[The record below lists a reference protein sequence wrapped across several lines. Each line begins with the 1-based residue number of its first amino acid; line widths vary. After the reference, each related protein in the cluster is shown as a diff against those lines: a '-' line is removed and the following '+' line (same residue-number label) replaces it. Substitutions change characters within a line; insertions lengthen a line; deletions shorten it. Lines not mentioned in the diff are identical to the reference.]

1 MQLPAF
7 ERDAERLL
15 SGLARAWYLHLSGL
29 EAELPLREVY
39 GRFTEEP
46 WHEVYGQLHDLPLD
60 PRQLNPL
67 LDLAVSFH
75 VEGWTARA
83 TARFFEAEAA
93 TTVTWRDER
102 IPLRMIP
109 LRLAHEP
116 DRERRHEIEEA
127 AREEREKLQPLRLD
141 QLLGRRAAFE
151 ELHAGDELS
160 VRAALRGLDLDALS
174 ELARYILDATAEL
187 YADALRDQLVHQQ
200 LDGADAWEGDLLW
213 ILRGAEYDRA
223 YASQRLMPAL
233 LRTLGQFGIRL
244 DDQSAIRLDRDA
256 RPLKTPEAFCAPLA
270 LPDEVIAVT
279 TPFGGRLDFADLF
292 EQVAIAE
299 RHAHADRT
307 QPLALRRLGD
317 PAVIRAYG
325 LLFRRLTGD
334 PAWLA
339 TRLEADATR
348 DEMRIGAFEH
358 LYALRRAAVEWLHA
372 RELPIAEATD
382 DEPEAFAEQHADQ
395 YSERMSEALGLRVF
409 PVGYLDTVCDPLRG
423 PDFLRAALFAH
434 QFRTFLA
441 AEYDETW
448 FESERAGR
456 FLVDRWREGQRY
468 TAEEMAQYLGFAG
481 LDPRPLVDD
490 LKGAL
495 VG

>member
-29 EAELPLREVY
+29 EAALPLLEIY
-39 GRFTEEP
+39 GRYTEEP
-46 WHEVYGQLHDLPLD
+46 WHELYGQLHDLPLD

-67 LDLAVSFH
+67 LDLAVTFH
-75 VEGWTARA
+75 IESWTARA
-83 TARFFEAEAA
+83 TTRLSETEAA
-93 TTVTWRDER
+93 STVAWRDEL
-102 IPLRMIP
+102 IPLRMVP

-116 DRERRHEIEEA
+116 DRERRHEIEEL
-127 AREEREKLQPLRLD
+127 AREEQAALEPLRLD
-141 QLLGRRAAFE
+141 LLRGRRAGFE

-160 VRAALRGLDLDALS
+160 VRATGRGLDLDALS
-174 ELARYILDATAEL
+174 ELARYLLDATAEL
-187 YADALRDQLVHQQ
+187 YADALRDQLVHHR

-223 YASQRLMPAL
+223 YPAHRLMPAL

-244 DDQSAIRLDRDA
+244 DDQAAIRLDRDA
-256 RPLKTPEAFCAPLA
+256 RPLKSAEAFTAPLA
-270 LPDEVIAVT
+270 LPDEVIVVT
-279 TPFGGRLDFADLF
+279 SPIGGRLDFADLF
-292 EQVAIAE
+292 EQAAIAE
-299 RHAHADRT
+299 RHAHTDRT

-317 PAVIRAYG
+317 PAVLRAYG

-339 TRLEADATR
+339 TRLEAEATR
-348 DEMRIGAFEH
+348 DEARIAAFEH
-358 LYALRRAAVEWLHA
+358 LHALRRAAAEWLLTRELLTTDAA
-372 RELPIAEATD
+372 RE
-382 DEPEAFAEQHADQ
+382 EPETFAESYAD
-395 YSERMSEALGLRVF
+395 RMSAALGLRVF
-409 PVGYLDTVCDPLRG
+409 PTGFLDRAADPLRG
-423 PDFLRAALFAH
+423 PDFLRAALFGH
-434 QFRTFLA
+434 HLRTFLA

-468 TAEEMAQYLGFAG
+468 TAEEMAQFLGFAG
-481 LDPRPLVDD
+481 LDPRPLVAD
-490 LKGAL
+490 LKATL